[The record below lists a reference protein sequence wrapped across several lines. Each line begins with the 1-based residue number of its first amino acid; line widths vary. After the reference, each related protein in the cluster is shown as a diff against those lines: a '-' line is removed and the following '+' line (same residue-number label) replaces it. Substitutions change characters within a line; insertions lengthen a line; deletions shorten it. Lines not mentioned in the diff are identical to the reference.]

1 MQIAEY
7 NVIDVYR
14 YIYILYLFLILYNS
28 LKNLS
33 KILKMFLL
41 LKTISD
47 SYENK
52 GSDFN
57 TITHMQ
63 DEDKIKHGSNVKWSG
78 FNPIAY

>member
-1 MQIAEY
+1 M
-7 NVIDVYR
+7 
-14 YIYILYLFLILYNS
+14 
-28 LKNLS
+28 
-33 KILKMFLL
+33 